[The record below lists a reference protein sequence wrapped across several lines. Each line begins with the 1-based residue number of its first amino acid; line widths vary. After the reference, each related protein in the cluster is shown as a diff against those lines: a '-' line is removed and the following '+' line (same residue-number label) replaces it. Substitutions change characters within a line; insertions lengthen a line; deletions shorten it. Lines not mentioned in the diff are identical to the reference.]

1 MSKNAQIA
9 FLEKLHAELQNS
21 SREYRRNTSDKQ
33 FHHFSMRV
41 ADIEEGLADFLHRSY
56 GNVEVRGKEEGEKV
70 KFEKQ
75 IPAFVAG
82 HNAIIQKFVKS
93 IRSKVDALPAD
104 KVIKP
109 KGWNKSATGDFTVG
123 FRHGKDANVY
133 RRIYRLYSKELNKMV
148 KDQIKPALK
157 RALEQPGAKIRG
169 RDVANLSHKLFEGN
183 LETFMAN
190 AVSEA
195 RKASDTVTLQSF
207 KNWISTQTADEGLLE
222 VIRDT
227 KSKQMTVSVG
237 SASLNADEGKRSQ
250 ARKRE
255 FERII
260 TEALE
265 RIEATG
271 KGLSGV
277 KGSDSFTDIQEK
289 DVLKAA
295 TEPFV
300 KRKTKNTRVKRK
312 STQVKHSSTKVTKKA
327 RGKKKVVAGPMSK
340 VGSKKKGPTIAN
352 KGAASVPFEL
362 LLGSINAKLPTTV
375 AKNMVYPALNY
386 RTGRFAK
393 SVRAVDAV
401 TTNKG
406 FPSIGYTYML
416 DPYQTFEVGFAQGD
430 SMRDPRKLIDFS
442 VREIASQFLQGRF
455 FTRRV

>member
-1 MSKNAQIA
+1 MSTNAQIA

-21 SREYRRNTSDKQ
+21 SKQYRRNTSDKQ

-41 ADIEEGLADFLHRSY
+41 VDIEEGLADFLYRSY
-56 GNVEVRGKEEGEKV
+56 GDVEVRGKEEGEKV
-70 KFEKQ
+70 TFDKQ
-75 IPAFVAG
+75 IPAFVDG

-123 FRHGKDANVY
+123 FRHGKDANIY
-133 RRIYRLYSKELNKMV
+133 RRIYRLYSKELNAMV
-148 KDQIKPALK
+148 RDQIKPALQ
-157 RALEQPGAKIRG
+157 RALDGKAKIRG

-260 TEALE
+260 KEALE
-265 RIEATG
+265 RLEATG

-312 STQVKHSSTKVTKKA
+312 PTQVKHSSTKVTKKVK
-327 RGKKKVVAGPMSK
+327 GKSKVVAGPMSK
-340 VGSKKKGPTIAN
+340 VGSKKKGPAIAN
-352 KGAASVPFEL
+352 KGASSVPFEL
-362 LLGSINAKLPTTV
+362 LLGSVNAKLPTTV

-406 FPSIGYTYML
+406 FPSVGYTYML
-416 DPYQTFEVGFAQGD
+416 NPYQTFEVGFAQGD
-430 SMRDPRKLIDFS
+430 PMRDPRKLIDFS
-442 VREIASQFLQGRF
+442 IREIASQFLQGRF